1 MGATIVK
8 LIAGLQ
14 GLFFVVAIAVIIF
27 LIIRRV
33 KIKKGE
39 TFQKRDN

>member
-1 MGATIVK
+1 MGENIVK
-8 LIAGLQ
+8 LIAGVQ
-14 GLFFVVAIAVIIF
+14 GLLFVAAIAVIVI

-33 KIKKGE
+33 KIKRSE

>member
-1 MGATIVK
+1 MGETIVK
-8 LIAGLQ
+8 LIAGVQ
-14 GLFFVVAIAVIIF
+14 GLIFVAAVVVIIF

-33 KIKKGE
+33 KIKKRE

>member
-1 MGATIVK
+1 MGATIAK

-14 GLFFVVAIAVIIF
+14 GLLFVAAIVVIIL

-33 KIKKGE
+33 KIKKEE

>member
-1 MGATIVK
+1 MGENIVK
-8 LIAGLQ
+8 LIAGVQ
-14 GLFFVVAIAVIIF
+14 GLFFVAGIAVIIV

-33 KIKKGE
+33 KIKRSE

>member
-1 MGATIVK
+1 MGATIAK

-14 GLFFVVAIAVIIF
+14 GLFFVAAVVIIIF
-27 LIIRRV
+27 LVIRRV